1 MYFFKIRVLSYYITM
16 NKLSTTSFL
25 ILFSI
30 SCAFGDNWPSW
41 RGADASGSIDRGYY
55 PPELNLQKNLLW
67 KAPLPDKGCST
78 PIVWN
83 DSILLTSPIKG
94 EDAVISFSING
105 EMNWQTKIG
114 PERKGRHL
122 NGSGSNPSVVTNG
135 KKLYALFKSG
145 NLACLDFSGKIIWK
159 KDLSS
164 YGKDTLYWDFGTSP
178 VLTSKHLI
186 VALMRKG
193 NSWLL
198 AFDPENGKVAWKK
211 ERNYQTPPECDHSYA
226 TPTLVKH
233 EGKEAILVWGAERLS
248 VHSAKDGEMHWVSTG
263 FNPKQKKN
271 WVVVGS
277 QVVVGDIAIVPYG
290 RGTHMK
296 GIRMGGKGDVTES
309 HLLWT
314 RTDTGCFVPSPAVAK
329 GKVYILRDRGEVH
342 CIDPKTGNSHWEDAF
357 PRASSSYYGSPTIA
371 GNILY
376 APREDGVILLAD
388 ISDGFN
394 FLGEFD
400 MGERVIASPVPVNDQ
415 ILIRGEK
422 NLFCFGG

>member
-1 MYFFKIRVLSYYITM
+1 MKKS
-16 NKLSTTSFL
+16 LSTHL
-25 ILFSI
+25 VILLSMN
-30 SCAFGDNWPSW
+30 CAFAGNWPAW
-41 RGADASGSIDRGYY
+41 RGEDASGSTTHGNY
-55 PPELNLQKNLLW
+55 PSELNQEKNLLW

-78 PIVWN
+78 PIVWEN
-83 DSILLTSPIKG
+83 SILLTSPING
-94 EDAVISFSING
+94 EDSVLSFSMG
-105 EMNWQTKIG
+105 GQKNWQTKIG

-122 NGSGSNPSVVTNG
+122 NGSGSNPSVVTDG
-135 KKLYALFKSG
+135 KNLYALFKSG
-145 NLACLDFSGKIIWK
+145 NLACLNFDGKIIWK

-178 VLTSKHLI
+178 ILTSKHLI

-198 AFDPENGKVAWKK
+198 AFDPKTGQVTWEK
-211 ERNYQTPPECDHSYA
+211 ERNYKTPPECDHSYA
-226 TPTLVKH
+226 TPTLIEH

-248 VHSAKDGEMHWVSTG
+248 AHSAKDGEMHWVSTG

-296 GIRMGGKGDVTES
+296 GVRMGGTGDITES
-309 HLLWT
+309 NLLWT
-314 RTDTGCFVPSPAVAK
+314 RTDTGCFVPSPAVAH
-329 GKVYILRDRGEVH
+329 GKVYVLRDRGEVH
-342 CIDPKTGNSHWEDAF
+342 CIDPKTGKSHWEDAF
-357 PRASSSYYGSPTIA
+357 PRASSSYYGSPTVA
-371 GNILY
+371 GKKLY
-376 APREDGVILLAD
+376 APREDGVILIAD
-388 ISDGFN
+388 ISKGFK

-400 MGERVIASPVPVNDQ
+400 MGERVIASPVPVNDK

-422 NLFCFGG
+422 NLLCFGG

>member
-1 MYFFKIRVLSYYITM
+1 MKKS
-16 NKLSTTSFL
+16 LSTHL
-25 ILFSI
+25 VILLSI
-30 SCAFGDNWPSW
+30 NCAFAGNWPAW
-41 RGADASGSIDRGYY
+41 RGEDASGSTTHGNY
-55 PPELNLQKNLLW
+55 PSELNQEKNLLW

-78 PIVWN
+78 PIVWEN
-83 DSILLTSPIKG
+83 SILLTSPING
-94 EDAVISFSING
+94 EDSVLSFSMGG
-105 EMNWQTKIG
+105 EKNWQTKIG

-122 NGSGSNPSVVTNG
+122 NGSGSNPSVVTDG
-135 KKLYALFKSG
+135 KYLYALFKSG
-145 NLACLDFSGKIIWK
+145 NLACLNFDGKIIWK

-178 VLTSKHLI
+178 ILTSKHLI

-198 AFDPENGKVAWKK
+198 AFDPKTGQVTWEK
-211 ERNYQTPPECDHSYA
+211 ERNYKTPPECDHSYA
-226 TPTLVKH
+226 TPTLIEH

-248 VHSAKDGEMHWVSTG
+248 AHSAKDGEMHWVSTG

-296 GIRMGGKGDVTES
+296 GVRMGGAGDITES
-309 HLLWT
+309 NLLWT
-314 RTDTGCFVPSPAVAK
+314 RTDTGCFVPSPAVAH
-329 GKVYILRDRGEVH
+329 GKVYVLRDRGEVH
-342 CIDPKTGNSHWEDAF
+342 CIDPKTGKSHWEDAF
-357 PRASSSYYGSPTIA
+357 PRASSSYYGSPTVA
-371 GNILY
+371 GNKLY
-376 APREDGVILLAD
+376 APREDGVILIAD
-388 ISDGFN
+388 ISKGFK

-400 MGERVIASPVPVNDQ
+400 MGERVIASPVPVNDK

-422 NLFCFGG
+422 NLLCFGG

>member
-1 MYFFKIRVLSYYITM
+1 MKKS
-16 NKLSTTSFL
+16 LSTHL
-25 ILFSI
+25 VILLSMN
-30 SCAFGDNWPSW
+30 CALAGNWPAW
-41 RGADASGSIDRGYY
+41 RGENGSGSTTHGNY
-55 PPELNLQKNLLW
+55 PSELNQEKNLLW

-78 PIVWN
+78 PIVWEN
-83 DSILLTSPIKG
+83 SILLTSPING
-94 EDAVISFSING
+94 EDSVLSFSMGG
-105 EMNWQTKIG
+105 EKNWQTKIG

-122 NGSGSNPSVVTNG
+122 NGSGSNPSVVTDG
-135 KKLYALFKSG
+135 KNLYALFKSG
-145 NLACLDFSGKIIWK
+145 NLACLNFDGRIIWK

-178 VLTSKHLI
+178 ILTSKHLI

-198 AFDPENGKVAWKK
+198 AFDPKTGQVTWEK
-211 ERNYQTPPECDHSYA
+211 ERNYKTPPECDHSYA
-226 TPTLVKH
+226 TPTLIEH

-248 VHSAKDGEMHWVSTG
+248 AHSAKDGEMHWVSTG

-296 GIRMGGKGDVTES
+296 GIRMGGTGDITES
-309 HLLWT
+309 NLLWT
-314 RTDTGCFVPSPAVAK
+314 RTDTGCFVPSPAVAH
-329 GKVYILRDRGEVH
+329 GKVYVLRDRGEVH
-342 CIDPKTGNSHWEDAF
+342 CIDPKTGKSHWEDAF
-357 PRASSSYYGSPTIA
+357 PRASSSYYGSPTVA
-371 GNILY
+371 GNKLY
-376 APREDGVILLAD
+376 APREDGVILIAD
-388 ISDGFN
+388 ISKGFK

-400 MGERVIASPVPVNDQ
+400 MGERVIASPVPVNDK

-422 NLFCFGG
+422 NLLCFGG